1 MTRKNYG
8 RIIKPAFLKQFYQMD
23 FGYGKIYELKATNWY
38 GGDFWFSSE
47 KQEYELKRIGV
58 FDTKNLVRTKAGQ
71 ELGYLKWGW
80 MGLITYTE
88 LSGKVYTLKRKSIWS
103 WERYW
108 VDEQGKEVCRIVK
121 SIKLFK
127 TITEVEY
134 DVNADVEFPV
144 FMLWLG
150 FIVMIK
156 ENQKAA

>member
-1 MTRKNYG
+1 
-8 RIIKPAFLKQFYQMD
+8 
-23 FGYGKIYELKATNWY
+23 
-38 GGDFWFSSE
+38 
-47 KQEYELKRIGV
+47 
-58 FDTKNLVRTKAGQ
+58 
-71 ELGYLKWGW
+71 